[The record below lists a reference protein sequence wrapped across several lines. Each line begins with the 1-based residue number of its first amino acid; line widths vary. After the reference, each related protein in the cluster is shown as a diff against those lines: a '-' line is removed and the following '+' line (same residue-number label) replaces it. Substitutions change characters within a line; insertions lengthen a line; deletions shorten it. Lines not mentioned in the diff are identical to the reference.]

1 MIEEK
6 KQSRGLPF
14 SSIVAMVLLLVVFFW
29 FLSGDMY
36 NFYASAVFLFYSWT
50 NMMWVSVI
58 MLGVFQTILLIPF
71 RVIRL
76 LDFKNIRDFQTE
88 TIETGE
94 TEEQQN
100 FLKQQFKQGSWAFTL
115 YLLDFVVQ
123 LTTYMTIGR
132 LFLTDFY
139 TKRLNP
145 QVLYS
150 FVPYPDYPIQDRF
163 FKIPYPGVT
172 KVMDFG
178 MESVIYVWAII
189 LIAELAISLIH
200 SIVRTAKSAKTG
212 DETKK
217 PRSGGA
223 LSGKYLIVY
232 GLILYALSYLLLRN
246 FPVSWK
252 IRIFTGDVAKQN
264 NTFNTVTAIATFL
277 TLMWF
282 GVNDILKKGKIAREM
297 GIPQRTIDTT
307 QTKLFSEKLTSASLI
322 GAAAYFITNQIPCA
336 FELSI
341 FTLEVISLFSPFTLD
356 RLILKGAPPKK
367 QQARAEEMEKEKQE
381 VVKEFS
387 GKMD

>member
-1 MIEEK
+1 M
-6 KQSRGLPF
+6 
-14 SSIVAMVLLLVVFFW
+14 
-29 FLSGDMY
+29 
-36 NFYASAVFLFYSWT
+36 
-50 NMMWVSVI
+50 
-58 MLGVFQTILLIPF
+58 
-71 RVIRL
+71 
-76 LDFKNIRDFQTE
+76 
-88 TIETGE
+88 
-94 TEEQQN
+94 
-100 FLKQQFKQGSWAFTL
+100 
-115 YLLDFVVQ
+115 
-123 LTTYMTIGR
+123 
-132 LFLTDFY
+132 
-139 TKRLNP
+139 
-145 QVLYS
+145 
-150 FVPYPDYPIQDRF
+150 
-163 FKIPYPGVT
+163 
-172 KVMDFG
+172 
-178 MESVIYVWAII
+178 
-189 LIAELAISLIH
+189 
-200 SIVRTAKSAKTG
+200 
-212 DETKK
+212 
-217 PRSGGA
+217 
-223 LSGKYLIVY
+223 
-232 GLILYALSYLLLRN
+232 YALSYLLLRN